1 MARLVINPGT
11 PQTWEIQLKPGINFL
26 GRGASNDFRF
36 DDLSISGAHCQIIVD
51 NNVVMI
57 RDTGSTNGTFV
68 NRAKI
73 QEARLVTGQPV
84 RLGSVDMVFYGED
97 AGPAKT
103 APSPAPIL
111 TAAPLPV
118 SAPPLPPIPV
128 MKLSDAAPI
137 PVAAALPVAAA
148 VPIAA
153 PIPVAAAVPIAA
165 PVPVG
170 VPAPI
175 AAGVLVAAPV
185 PGLKISGLAH
195 APAASTPAPE
205 AETKSTEIISAPAG
219 AVLDLGLKFCKFHP
233 KSPAR
238 YLCKKCNRT
247 FCEVCVTTLNVGGKT
262 KKNCRACQVECVPL
276 QVHLQTMNA
285 PKGFFASVPGAFVYP
300 VRGSGIFIM
309 LIGMLIFVGIRL
321 GTLMMVGGGF
331 RGIGMG
337 FIMSVLLGG
346 YLFTFLQ
353 NIIHSTAAGDSE
365 VPDLPGINFLE
376 DILLPFCRL
385 LGLVVVSFAPAVALL
400 IFTLATASPMAAVGI
415 LPAVLLG
422 CAYFPMAFLAVAILD
437 SVGAVNP
444 LVIIPSILKVPLEYI
459 VTVAIL
465 AAVVVF
471 TKVGDILMIVLFP
484 KGMLTQSIGEL
495 IAMFAVKFVWGL
507 ISLYLLTVNTRI
519 LGLLYLCKKDKLGW
533 LGR

>member
-1 MARLVINPGT
+1 MPRLVVNPGS
-11 PQTWEIQLKPGINFL
+11 QQAWEIQLKPGINFL

-36 DDLSISGAHCQIIVD
+36 EDPSISGAHCQIVVD
-51 NNVVMI
+51 NNAVTI

-73 QEARLVTGQPV
+73 QEARLANGQPV
-84 RLGSVDMVFYGED
+84 RLGSLDMVFYGDE
-97 AGPAKT
+97 AGPARST
-103 APSPAPIL
+103 PPPAPIL

-118 SAPPLPPIPV
+118 SAPPRPPIPAL
-128 MKLSDAAPI
+128 KLSDAAPV
-137 PVAAALPVAAA
+137 PVAAALPIAAA
-148 VPIAA
+148 VP
-153 PIPVAAAVPIAA
+153 VAA
-165 PVPVG
+165 
-170 VPAPI
+170 PAPI
-175 AAGVLVAAPV
+175 AAAVVAPAPA
-185 PGLKISGLAH
+185 LKLSGLAH
-195 APAASTPAPE
+195 APAEPTPA
-205 AETKSTEIISAPAG
+205 AASETSSTEIISAPPG
-219 AVLDLGLKFCKFHP
+219 AALDLGLKFCKFHP

-262 KKNCRACQVECVPL
+262 IKNCRACQVECVPL
-276 QVHLQTMNA
+276 QVHLQAINA
-285 PKGFFASVPGAFVYP
+285 PKSFFASVPGAFVYP
-300 VRGSGIFIM
+300 VRGSGVFIM

-321 GTLMMVGGGF
+321 GTLMMAGGGV

-376 DILLPFCRL
+376 DVLLPFFRL
-385 LGLVVVSFAPAVALL
+385 LGLIVVSFAPAVALL
-400 IFTLATASPMAAVGI
+400 IFTLATASPMAAIGM

-422 CAYFPMAFLAVAILD
+422 CVYFPMAFLAVATLD

-459 VTVAIL
+459 VTVVIL
-465 AAVVVF
+465 ASVLIF
-471 TKVGDILMIVLFP
+471 TKVGDIVLTLAFP
-484 KGMLTQSIGEL
+484 KGMLTQSVGEL
-495 IAMFAVKFVWGL
+495 VAMFAVKFVWGF
-507 ISLYLLTVNTRI
+507 IGLYLLTVNTRI
-519 LGLLYLCKKDKLGW
+519 LGLLYLTNKDKLNW